1 MEDHIKTTHPS
12 SAAPAAPPVKRQ
24 IMLYCDICEFMTRD
38 KVAFQVH
45 GMRHQE
51 KSVYK
56 CKRCS
61 FSVPHPKVLE
71 HHMTHH
77 HSKRK
82 RVINQVRFIILL
94 YSLILKR
101 FNYLFLFRRKR
112 NMQLFRIW
120 RTKSGTTRPV
130 VDECGTSSANIVPTK
145 LLFASISSSI

>member
-1 MEDHIKTTHPS
+1 MKTTHIPS
-12 SAAPAAPPVKRQ
+12 STATNPPVT
-24 IMLYCDICEFMTRD
+24 LHCGICEFSTRD

-120 RTKSGTTRPV
+120 RKKSGTTRPV
-130 VDECGTSSANIVPTK
+130 VDECATSSANIVPSK
-145 LLFASISSSI
+145 LLFASLSNSI